1 MATWKDLADLLFP
14 KVDADIQ
21 KLLDQYPPREN
32 PVCTRFAP
40 SPTGFLHF

>member
-14 KVDADIQ
+14 EIDSDIS
-21 KLLDQYPPREN
+21 KLLAKYPPREN